1 MDLWVTPDQYQP
13 GTISNAPLVK
23 RERGNPGTR
32 KLKRKYRDLIVAFD
46 IETTGLPDIEQSV
59 MYVWQLC
66 IYGHQIIVGRTW
78 EELRALLDQFRA
90 ELGEE
95 TALVIWVHNLSYEF
109 QFLRAIYDWQNDEVF
124 AVKSRRV
131 LKSTMFDGAIE
142 FRCSYLHSNMG
153 LDLYCKKMRVE
164 HGKLSGDDYDY
175 KKLRYPWTPLTERE
189 MQYCINDVIGL
200 CECIKTEMEIDG
212 DTLATIPL
220 TSTGYVRRDAR
231 QVVQHNDVADILP
244 DLDLYHILR
253 DAFRGGDTHANRY
266 YAGRILRNVKSAD
279 ESSCYPAV
287 MCNGR
292 YPITPFKKFENPAER
307 DFCRALANGKAVVF
321 RALFRGVRLRDDTW
335 GFPYLAMHKC
345 GSIRGGAYDNGRV
358 LSCEYCTV
366 ALTDI
371 DYEIVAREYVWDDMD
386 LLEMWTSDY
395 GALPPGLI
403 DVVIQYYVSK
413 TELKGVPG
421 REIEYGKSK
430 NKLNSNYGM
439 MAQNPVKQSI
449 LFDSGSWSEDT
460 LPELEILEKH
470 NKKAFLCYQWG
481 VWVTANARRALR
493 EGLYIVGHDG
503 VYCDT
508 DSVKYVGDH
517 DFTDYN
523 NRVVEQS
530 TRSGAYATDPAG
542 NVHYMGVYEPDGEY
556 AEFRTWGAKKYAYTE
571 TPGGETHVTVAGV
584 NKQKGGKELDKYGG
598 LKAFVPEFVFREAG
612 GTESVY
618 NDDPAIK
625 SIEVDGHPLEIKPNI
640 YIKDSTYTMSL
651 EKEYAEL
658 LRFGQLPIDNS
669 AFI

>member
-1 MDLWVTPDQYQP
+1 MDTWVTPEQYQP

-32 KLKRKYRDLIVAFD
+32 KIKRKYRDLIVAFD

-66 IYGHQIIVGRTW
+66 IYGYQTIVGRTW
-78 EELRALLDQFRA
+78 HELRALLDQFRV
-90 ELGEE
+90 ELGDE

-109 QFLRAIYDWQNDEVF
+109 QFLRAIYEWYNYEVF

-131 LKSTMFDGAIE
+131 LKASMFDGAIE

-153 LDLYCKKMRVE
+153 LDLYCKKMQVD
-164 HGKLSGDDYDY
+164 HGKLSGTEFDY
-175 KKLRYPWTPLTERE
+175 KKIRYPWTPLTERE

-212 DTLATIPL
+212 DTLASIPL

-231 QVVQHNDVADILP
+231 QVVQHHDVADILP

-266 YAGRILRNVKSAD
+266 YAGRILTNVKSAD

-292 YPITPFKKFENPAER
+292 YPITSFKKFINPAER

-321 RALFRGVRLRDDTW
+321 RALFRGIRLRDDTW

-358 LSCEYCTV
+358 LSCDYCTV

-395 GALPPGLI
+395 GVLPPGLV

-449 LFDSGSWSEDT
+449 LFNDGAWSEDT
-460 LPELEILEKH
+460 VPELEILEKH

-523 NRVVEQS
+523 TRVIEQS

-584 NKQKGGKELDKYGG
+584 NKKKGGKELDKYGG
-598 LKAFVPEFVFREAG
+598 LKAFAPEFVFRDAG

-625 SIEVDGHPLEIKPNI
+625 SIEVDGHPLKITPNI

-658 LRFGQLPIDNS
+658 LRFGQLPIDKS